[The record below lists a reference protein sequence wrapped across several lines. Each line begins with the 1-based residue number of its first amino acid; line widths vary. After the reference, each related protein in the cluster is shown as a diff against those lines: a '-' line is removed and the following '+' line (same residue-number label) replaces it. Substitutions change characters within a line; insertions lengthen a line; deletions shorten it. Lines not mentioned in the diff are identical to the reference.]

1 LLQRGWKAEELRLV
15 TFQEHAL
22 QPDGRIR
29 YLNTAGF
36 AMRRNGSAAKPECL
50 MRPRSGED
58 TLLLANLI
66 EGDTLPLFVPEA
78 IVEHAI
84 PLSLMEC
91 LRKDIR
97 TAYLEDE
104 RTRGSPRREFGFE

>member
-1 LLQRGWKAEELRLV
+1 V
-15 TFQEHAL
+15 
-22 QPDGRIR
+22 
-29 YLNTAGF
+29 
-36 AMRRNGSAAKPECL
+36 
-50 MRPRSGED
+50 
-58 TLLLANLI
+58 LANLI

-97 TAYLEDE
+97 TAYLEGTNVREDRLDGSSDSSDAE
-104 RTRGSPRREFGFE
+104 RAPAIAVVHVEDCQPAFDRYERLGLCWLAGRLYNG